1 MSANTLTGIENGHQ
15 RPSLERARALSE
27 ALGIELEELFAVCE
41 CDCGCGDLI
50 IDQARQ
56 GSSARY
62 LPDHNC
68 RQPEHGASIARA
80 HRARRARLGIP
91 EEKICARCGRTFTRS
106 EVPDQSLAHWLK
118 RRFCSN
124 ECFCPERGQS
134 RPCSVCGKPF
144 LPSYRADPSRRC
156 CCGSHGQR
164 LRFEAGN
171 VAPAF
176 VERMPGRARQRWGGR
191 WGATKPPAPGANPR
205 GRPSIEITDEQ
216 HAEILKLAG
225 QRWGRR
231 AIATR
236 LQLSERTIR
245 NVLGS

>member
-1 MSANTLTGIENGHQ
+1 M
-15 RPSLERARALSE
+15 
-27 ALGIELEELFAVCE
+27 CE

-134 RPCSVCGKPF
+134 RTCSVCGKPF